1 MPFIVKSDPQ
11 RLTLDGKIS
20 LLNQQNVPDKRV
32 TLDQI
37 KLVQNQEYV
46 LTAPASGLIWFHVL
60 QGSLKSVEK
69 TFDYSTMTVI
79 TSGFS
84 LDLIAVNECE
94 LLIGTIQDATIYEKD
109 FKTQTKPI
117 TSFDWTKEPVLKAEH
132 DSRERIYLATKGLL
146 ATEVVKGEM
155 ITYPKAAS
163 GGAHH
168 HEGAHHFQFVLKGEG
183 VAVLEGKE
191 FSLSAGDV
199 LYNLENEVHYFYNVN
214 DSDFVFIEYF
224 IPGESKTVWQPDANV
239 CGWIPKGVDSQG
251 RKPSRELSY
260 HIHGQGQV

>member
-11 RLTLDGKIS
+11 RLSLEGKLS

-37 KLVQNQEYV
+37 KLLQNQKYV
-46 LTAPASGLIWFHVL
+46 LTAPPNGLIWFHVIK
-60 QGSLKSVEK
+60 GSLKSTEK
-69 TFDYSTMTVI
+69 TFDYSTMTMI

-84 LDLIAVNECE
+84 LDLVAVDESE

-117 TSFDWTKEPVLKAEH
+117 VSFDWTKEPVLKAEH

-183 VAVLEGKE
+183 VAVLEGEE
-191 FSLSAGDV
+191 FNLSAGDV
-199 LYNLENEVHYFYNVN
+199 LYK
-214 DSDFVFIEYF
+214 I
-224 IPGESKTVWQPDANV
+224 
-239 CGWIPKGVDSQG
+239 G
-251 RKPSRELSY
+251 RA
-260 HIHGQGQV
+260 HV

>member
-1 MPFIVKSDPQ
+1 MPFIVKSDPE

-94 LLIGTIQDATIYEKD
+94 LLIGTIQD
-109 FKTQTKPI
+109 
-117 TSFDWTKEPVLKAEH
+117 V
-132 DSRERIYLATKGLL
+132 
-146 ATEVVKGEM
+146 
-155 ITYPKAAS
+155 
-163 GGAHH
+163 
-168 HEGAHHFQFVLKGEG
+168 
-183 VAVLEGKE
+183 
-191 FSLSAGDV
+191 SL
-199 LYNLENEVHYFYNVN
+199 
-214 DSDFVFIEYF
+214 I
-224 IPGESKTVWQPDANV
+224 
-239 CGWIPKGVDSQG
+239 
-251 RKPSRELSY
+251 
-260 HIHGQGQV
+260 HI